1 MNWKSKK
8 SFEEILDEKLSIRK
22 KELSTLKNIIDL
34 SNDSEKEVLIKS
46 WILFLYS
53 HWEWFIKDS
62 TSLYI
67 RKIQETKYNIN
78 DLKVCFLKSIF
89 FPDKTKK
96 NHFITLLYKVV
107 TKQFSNLENIDNE
120 IDTSHNLNYW
130 IFQDNI
136 LKRIWFEINILKKD
150 FETSIIKSYGKEYL
164 QKLFILEWES
174 KIIEK
179 INKKYDLSEIFKEVI
194 KILVSFRNNIG
205 HWKTD
210 FTLNKEQFDF
220 IFNIT
225 RQLMD
230 SYKTSLINHFEKE
243 KFLK

>member
-22 KELSTLKNIIDL
+22 KELSSIKNIIDL
-34 SNDSEKEVLIKS
+34 SNDNDKEALIKS

-67 RKIQETKYNIN
+67 TKIQETKYNIN
-78 DLKVCFLKSIF
+78 DLKLCFLKNIF
-89 FPDKTKK
+89 FPDKIKK
-96 NHFITLLYKVV
+96 NHFTTLLYKVV
-107 TKQFSNLENIDNE
+107 TKQILNLENIDNE
-120 IDTSHNLNYW
+120 IDTNHNLNYW

-136 LKRIWFEINILKKD
+136 LKRIWFEINLLKND
-150 FETSIIKSYGKEYL
+150 FETSILKSYGKEYL

-179 INKKYDLSEIFKEVI
+179 VKEKYDLVEILKEII
-194 KILVSFRNNIG
+194 KILVTFRNNIW
-205 HWKTD
+205 HWKTN
-210 FTLNKEQFDF
+210 FTLNKKQFDF
-220 IFNIT
+220 IFNMT
-225 RQLMD
+225 RQLID
-230 SYKTSLINHFEKE
+230 SYKTSLIYHFEEE